1 MAALHHAGLVN
12 HHVVTQV
19 VKAKLV
25 VGAVSNIRQVSL
37 AAVLRLYVM
46 DNQADRQAKKAVNLA
61 HPFAVALGQVIV
73 DGNNMHAFAGQG
85 IQVNGHGGHQ
95 GLAFTGLHL
104 GNAGTMKHNA
114 ADDLHRVGLQAQ
126 HTPVRFAADGERFGQ
141 DIVKAGPVFQLF
153 FQVRGFGL

>member
-1 MAALHHAGLVN
+1 
-12 HHVVTQV
+12 
-19 VKAKLV
+19 
-25 VGAVSNIRQVSL
+25 
-37 AAVLRLYVM
+37 
-46 DNQADRQAKKAVNLA
+46 
-61 HPFAVALGQVIV
+61 
-73 DGNNMHAFAGQG
+73 MHAFAGQG
-85 IQVNGHGGHQ
+85 IQVNGHGGYQ

>member
-1 MAALHHAGLVN
+1 
-12 HHVVTQV
+12 
-19 VKAKLV
+19 
-25 VGAVSNIRQVSL
+25 
-37 AAVLRLYVM
+37 
-46 DNQADRQAKKAVNLA
+46 
-61 HPFAVALGQVIV
+61 
-73 DGNNMHAFAGQG
+73 MHAFAGQG

-126 HTPVRFAADGERFGQ
+126 HTPVRFGQ